1 MSEEVKKIES
11 TDSWVA
17 DNKIIVAILVAAILI
32 AGALVFLGI
41 SLGNGGGSGNASG
54 ASFAEQ
60 LAEYEAQQQ
69 QAQLEAQAAQERLAQ
84 EQAKNVLPP
93 NDDDHIL
100 GDRDALISII
110 EYSDFECPF
119 CKRFAP
125 TPKQAIAANPGVVN
139 SVFRHFPLGFHDP
152 EATNAAMATEC
163 AADQGQFWEYHDEY
177 FERTNSNKQIAAGA
191 IQDIA
196 RDLGLNM
203 GEFNECYD
211 SQRHLDKVQEDL
223 RTGAEAGVTGTPGN
237 IIRNNETGEVRF
249 LPGAFPIESIQAAID
264 ELK

>member
-1 MSEEVKKIES
+1 MSEKIKTTEKVS
-11 TDSWVA
+11 SGLG
-17 DNKIIVAILVAAILI
+17 DNKIMIAILASAILI
-32 AGALVFLGI
+32 AGALVFLGV
-41 SLGNGGGSGNASG
+41 SLGNNGGSAGGN
-54 ASFAEQ
+54 FAEQ
-60 LAEYEAQQQ
+60 LAAYEAQQQ
-69 QAQLEAQAAQERLAQ
+69 EAQLAAQAEQERLAA

-125 TPKQAIAANPGVVN
+125 TPKLAIEANPGVVN
-139 SVFRHFPLGFHDP
+139 SVFRHFPLGFHNP
-152 EATNAAMATEC
+152 EATNAALATEC
-163 AADQGQFWEYHDEY
+163 AADQGKFWEYHDEY

-196 RDLGLNM
+196 QDIGLNM
-203 GEFNECYD
+203 SEFNSCYD
-211 SQRHLDKVQEDL
+211 SQRHADKVQEDL
-223 RTGAEAGVTGTPGN
+223 QSGADAGVTGTPGN

-264 ELK
+264 ELR